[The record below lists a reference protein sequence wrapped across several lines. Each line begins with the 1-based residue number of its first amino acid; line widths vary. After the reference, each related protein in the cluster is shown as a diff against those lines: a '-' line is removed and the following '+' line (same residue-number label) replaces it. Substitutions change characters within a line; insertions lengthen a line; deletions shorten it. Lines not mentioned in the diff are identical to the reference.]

1 MNVNDFDDDEAFRDS
16 LTTVNKDGSR
26 KWVYAVQPKGRF
38 YALRS
43 YVSWIYLA
51 IFFILP
57 FIKINGIPFLQFN
70 IIDYRFIIFGK
81 IFTPDDFF
89 IFSVGM
95 ITFMVFI
102 VLFTVIY
109 GRIFCGWVCPQTIF
123 MEMVFRKVEYWIEG
137 SANDQKRLDKSPW
150 NINKILRRGG
160 KHVAFF
166 LISFLIANTFLSY
179 IIGVETLATY
189 ITEPITNHLALLTGV
204 LIFTF
209 IFYVVYAF
217 IREIVCT
224 VICPYGRLQ
233 SVLTDKDTVVVAYDY
248 NRGESRGRFKKNTDR
263 TEAGLGDCID
273 CHQCVVVCPTGIDIR
288 NGTQMECT
296 NCTACIDACDFMME
310 KVGLPKGLIRYTSEN
325 NIAKG
330 KKLTYTT
337 RMKAYTVV
345 LVLLLAFM
353 SFLLITRDNIDA
365 HIVRS
370 SGQLYAEMGDNLAN
384 FYEIKIVNKTNETIP
399 FSLQLEGIN
408 GELKMLGTDKV
419 FNVESLKQKDA
430 KFIILIN
437 KKDITTRKTAIK
449 ISILNKEGKV
459 TTVKT
464 NFLGPFK

>member
-1 MNVNDFDDDEAFRDS
+1 LEHQQNFK
-16 LTTVNKDGSR
+16 TWWQTCC
-26 KWVYAVQPKGRF
+26 
-38 YALRS
+38 
-43 YVSWIYLA
+43 
-51 IFFILP
+51 IFFN
-57 FIKINGIPFLQFN
+57 FI
-70 IIDYRFIIFGK
+70 
-81 IFTPDDFF
+81 
-89 IFSVGM
+89 
-95 ITFMVFI
+95 
-102 VLFTVIY
+102 
-109 GRIFCGWVCPQTIF
+109 
-123 MEMVFRKVEYWIEG
+123 
-137 SANDQKRLDKSPW
+137 
-150 NINKILRRGG
+150 
-160 KHVAFF
+160 
-166 LISFLIANTFLSY
+166 LIANTFLSY